1 MIDNDLIINIT
12 SGEIC
17 WFYIFQNKSLGTDLG
32 VGRDRS
38 WSQRDRE
45 SAGPGLID
53 LLWNLVG
60 GGGKMEG
67 W

>member
-32 VGRDRS
+32 VTRDRS
-38 WSQRDRE
+38 WSHWDRV
-45 SAGPGLID
+45 SLTYYGIWWVVVVKWWSGYF
-53 LLWNLVG
+53 
-60 GGGKMEG
+60 
-67 W
+67 